1 MNLITDRTKADVLLG
16 NEKGRY
22 GIADLNRVE
31 GAVAELLVLAKPL
44 DINIEQVKTDWN
56 LPGTFSATEW
66 PTVGQMRRYLG
77 NVSRLCR
84 AVEVMANLPA
94 SMEDLNWEGAN
105 QIERALL
112 AVEARINHII
122 EVFRYS
128 GEFFAGE
135 ENGL

>member
-44 DINIEQVKTDWN
+44 DINIEQVKTDWS
-56 LPGTFSATEW
+56 LPGAFSTTEW

-77 NVSRLCR
+77 NVCRLCR

-112 AVEARINHII
+112 AVETRINHII